1 MEEKQINDDEIEQNK
16 EKGKK
21 KKSEKKEKESNN
33 LDKIEKQLK
42 FEYENEEKKKYKAY
56 NQLIELKKEE
66 NLINLN
72 IQYFENLLMK
82 LKYNE

>member
-1 MEEKQINDDEIEQNK
+1 MEEIQNYNELNETIEK
-16 EKGKK
+16 EKK
-21 KKSEKKEKESNN
+21 KKNKKKEKRNN
-33 LDKIEKQLK
+33 NIDDIEHQLK
-42 FEYENEEKKKYKAY
+42 LEYKKEEIKKNKDY
-56 NQLIELKKEE
+56 NKLIEFKKEE

>member
-1 MEEKQINDDEIEQNK
+1 MEEEQIDDEIDQEK

-21 KKSEKKEKESNN
+21 RKLEKKEKENNN
-33 LDKIEKQLK
+33 LDKIEQQLK
-42 FEYENEEKKKYKAY
+42 SEYENEEKKKYKAY

>member
-1 MEEKQINDDEIEQNK
+1 MEEEQNYDEKEEIKEKDKTKQKGKK
-16 EKGKK
+16 EKG
-21 KKSEKKEKESNN
+21 NN
-33 LDKIEKQLK
+33 NIDNIQNQLK
-42 FEYENEEKKKYKAY
+42 LEYQKEEIKKNKAY

-82 LKYNE
+82 MKYND

>member
-1 MEEKQINDDEIEQNK
+1 MEEIQNYNELKEPIEK
-16 EKGKK
+16 EKK
-21 KKSEKKEKESNN
+21 KKTNKKEKRNSNI
-33 LDKIEKQLK
+33 DDIEHQLK
-42 FEYENEEKKKYKAY
+42 LEYKKEEIKKNKAY

-82 LKYNE
+82 MKYND

>member
-1 MEEKQINDDEIEQNK
+1 MEEEQNNEEIEQTQEN
-16 EKGKK
+16 KK
-21 KKSEKKEKESNN
+21 KRKSEKKEKENNNN

-42 FEYENEEKKKYKAY
+42 AEYQNEGKKKYKAY

>member
-1 MEEKQINDDEIEQNK
+1 MKMRKRRNIKLIINYIN
-16 EKGKK
+16 
-21 KKSEKKEKESNN
+21 
-33 LDKIEKQLK
+33 
-42 FEYENEEKKKYKAY
+42 
-56 NQLIELKKEE
+56 LIELKKEE

>member
-1 MEEKQINDDEIEQNK
+1 MEEEQNNEEIEQTQEN
-16 EKGKK
+16 KK
-21 KKSEKKEKESNN
+21 KRKSEKKEKENNNN

-42 FEYENEEKKKYKAY
+42 AEYQNEEKKKYKAY

>member
-1 MEEKQINDDEIEQNK
+1 MEEEQNNEEIEQTQEN
-16 EKGKK
+16 KK
-21 KKSEKKEKESNN
+21 KRKSEKKEKENNNN

-42 FEYENEEKKKYKAY
+42 AEYQNEEKKKCKSYS
-56 NQLIELKKEE
+56 QLIELKKEE

>member
-1 MEEKQINDDEIEQNK
+1 MEEIQNYDEINETIEK
-16 EKGKK
+16 EKK
-21 KKSEKKEKESNN
+21 KKTDKKGKGNNNIDNIEHQLQLEYKKEE
-33 LDKIEKQLK
+33 I
-42 FEYENEEKKKYKAY
+42 KKNKAY